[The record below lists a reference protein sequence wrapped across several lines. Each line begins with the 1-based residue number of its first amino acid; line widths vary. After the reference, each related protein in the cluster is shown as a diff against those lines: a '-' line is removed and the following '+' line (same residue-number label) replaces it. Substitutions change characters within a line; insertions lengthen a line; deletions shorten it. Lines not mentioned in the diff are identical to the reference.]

1 MRYSELK
8 LKGKML
14 AVFVPVLI
22 VMIGIGLSI
31 INGITSNALDQ
42 NLKRSIE
49 IVSNIASGTV
59 QTGLEF
65 ADNETIASALKNFT
79 EDDQVSYLNVRN
91 ADGETVYQF
100 RRDGYEN
107 LSGKDLSSYQ
117 SEDEIFSTKPV
128 LSGNDKIGEVTVGIS
143 LQARNEALGYAKN
156 IFFMLSAGGVVLLA
170 LLLLVLANRFSRP
183 ISMLA
188 EIARSLSEGDV
199 EQSVE
204 FESGDELGTL
214 ADAFRAMIASMKEK
228 ARIADEISQGNIDVE
243 FDNLHKNDAVG
254 QAMQAMKRRI
264 GYMVRD
270 VHMLVQSALEGDLQ
284 KRAEAERHRG
294 EFAEIILGVNKTLD
308 AFNEPVSLAAEYI
321 AHIAE
326 GNIPAPIQQK
336 FKGDFAPLMN
346 NLNRSI
352 EAITKLID
360 DARLTAQYAL
370 EGNLSFRADVE
381 DHSGDYRKIIEGLND
396 TVEATIAPINEAI
409 NILEHLGQGNFTV
422 EMTGDYKGDHAR
434 LKDALNKT
442 IHNISET
449 LQRVALASEQVNSNA
464 VQVSASSQS
473 VSEGASD
480 QASSLE
486 EIGASMVEIS
496 SQSKRNAEN
505 ALNAKNISEKS
516 RTSAE
521 EGNQQMT
528 EMLEAMNKI
537 NKSSNEISRIIKV
550 IDEIAFQ
557 TNLLALNAAVEA
569 ARAGVHGKGF
579 AVVAEEVRNLAQR
592 SAKAARETTEL
603 IEESVNRVEDG
614 TEIASQ
620 TAEAINSIIRGI
632 TESTDLITEINASSQ
647 EQVSAI
653 EQVNNALQQIDRVTQ
668 SNTAYAEESAATA
681 AELSSEANQLRTLI
695 NNFTLRQG
703 TAAELVSGA
712 ENDESGAFGQKWDDF
727 PGGLN

>member
-1 MRYSELK
+1 MKYSELQ

-14 AVFVPVLI
+14 AVFVPALI
-22 VMIGIGLSI
+22 LMIGVGLTI
-31 INGITSNALDQ
+31 INSITSNALDQ

-49 IVSNIASGTV
+49 IVSNIASGSV
-59 QTGLEF
+59 ETGLEF
-65 ADNETIASALKNFT
+65 ADNETVASALKNFT
-79 EDDQVSYLNVRN
+79 EDSQVSYLDVKN

-100 RRDGYEN
+100 RREGYEN
-107 LSGKDLSSYQ
+107 LSGKDLATYE
-117 SEDEIFSTKPV
+117 SENEIFSSKPV
-128 LSGNDKIGEVTVGIS
+128 LSGDEKLGQVTVGIS
-143 LQARNEALGYAKN
+143 LQARNEALSYAKN
-156 IFFMLSAGGVVLLA
+156 IFFLLSAGGVILLA
-170 LLLLVLANRFSRP
+170 FLLLILAGHFSRP
-183 ISMLA
+183 IRQLA
-188 EIARSLSEGDV
+188 DIARSLSEGDV
-199 EQSVE
+199 EQNVE
-204 FESGDELGTL
+204 FRSGDELGTL
-214 ADAFRAMIASMKEK
+214 ADAFRDMIASMKEK
-228 ARIADEISQGNIDVE
+228 AHIADEISQGNIDVE
-243 FDNLHKNDAVG
+243 FDNLHKNDMVG

-270 VHMLVQSALEGDLQ
+270 VHMLVQSALEGDLK
-284 KRAEAERHRG
+284 KRADAGKHRG
-294 EFAEIILGVNKTLD
+294 EFAEIIRGVNKTLD

-321 AHIAE
+321 AHIAK
-326 GNIPAPIQQK
+326 GDIPEPINQEY
-336 FKGDFAPLMN
+336 KGDFAPLMD
-346 NLNRSI
+346 NLNKSI
-352 EAITKLID
+352 EAIKKLID
-360 DARLTAQYAL
+360 DARLTARYAL
-370 EGNLSFRADVE
+370 EGNLSFRADVA
-381 DHSGDYRKIIEGLND
+381 DHSGDYRKIIQGLND

-409 NILEHLGQGNFTV
+409 NILEHLGQGNFAV
-422 EMTGDYKGDHAR
+422 EMSGDYKGDHAR
-434 LKDALNKT
+434 LKDAINKT
-442 IHNISET
+442 IQNISNT
-449 LQRVALASEQVNSNA
+449 LQRVSQASEQVNSNA

-505 ALNAKNISEKS
+505 ALNAKNISESS
-516 RTSAE
+516 RASAE
-521 EGNQQMT
+521 EGNHQMT
-528 EMLEAMNKI
+528 EMLEAMNEI
-537 NKSSNEISRIIKV
+537 NSSSNEISRIIKV

-603 IEESVNRVEDG
+603 IEESVNRVERG
-614 TEIASQ
+614 THIASQ

-653 EQVNNALQQIDRVTQ
+653 EEVNNALQQIDRVTQ

-681 AELSSEANQLRTLI
+681 AELSAEAERLRTLI
-695 NNFTLRQG
+695 KNFTLREGGGITAWEEEITG
-703 TAAELVSGA
+703 TGAA
-712 ENDESGAFGQKWDDF
+712 DEKWDAF